1 MRYLLLGLLLSLI
14 AARGHAQGNPYG
26 NVSALVLE
34 YSRLHWNGTNI
45 HTLVV
50 EDDWVYDAHFT
61 NLTSVSYLAIYNSSR
76 LTNVNL
82 PVMATH
88 VGTGNTYFSINYNEV
103 LRAISLPV
111 LENSASALHFGGNTV
126 LGSLELP
133 ALTNTHRYFTVVDNV
148 SMTNL
153 SLPALVSVATFP
165 FLGFIATG
173 CSNLTDVS
181 FPNYLPSNGR
191 YQSFD
196 GCALSQAS
204 VDHIL
209 ARCVASTGYV
219 SGTVK
224 LNGGFS
230 STPSAAGLIDVA
242 TLRARGVTVTHN

>member
-1 MRYLLLGLLLSLI
+1 MHYLLLALLLLT
-14 AARGHAQGNPYG
+14 ARSHAQGNPYG

-34 YSRLHWNGTNI
+34 YSRLHWNGSNI

-61 NLTSVSYLAIYNSSR
+61 NLTSVSYLAIYNCAR

-82 PVMATH
+82 PVMAAH
-88 VGTGNTYFSINYNEV
+88 IGTGNTYFSIAYNEV
-103 LRAISLPV
+103 LKTISLPV
-111 LENSASALHFGGNTV
+111 LENSASALSFAGNPV
-126 LGSLELP
+126 LGSLYLP
-133 ALTNTHRYFTVVDNV
+133 SLTNVHRYFTVVDNI

-153 SLPALVSVATFP
+153 NLPALVSVATFP
-165 FLGFIATG
+165 FLGLIATG

-181 FPNYLPSNGR
+181 FPNYLPNNGR

-209 ARCVASTGYV
+209 ARCVASAAYV

-224 LNGGFS
+224 LNGGTS
-230 STPSAAGLIDVA
+230 STPAAAGLIDVA
-242 TLRARGVTVTHN
+242 ILQARGVTVNHN

>member
-1 MRYLLLGLLLSLI
+1 MRYLLFLLLLLLT
-14 AARGHAQGNPYG
+14 ARSHAQGNPYG
-26 NVSALVLE
+26 NVSALVME

-82 PVMATH
+82 PVMTDH
-88 VGTGNTYFSINYNEV
+88 IGTGNTYFSIAYNDV
-103 LRAISLPV
+103 LRTISLPV
-111 LENSASALHFGGNTV
+111 LENSASALSFSGNPL
-126 LGSLELP
+126 LGSIYLP
-133 ALTNTHRYFTVVDNV
+133 ALTNVHRYFSVVDNT

-153 SLPALVSVATFP
+153 SLPVLVKVATFP

-196 GCALSQAS
+196 GCALTQVS

-209 ARCVASTGYV
+209 ARCVASTGYT
-219 SGTVK
+219 SGTVS
-224 LNGGFS
+224 LQGGTS
-230 STPSAAGLIDVA
+230 SAPSAAGLTNVA
-242 TLRARGVTVTHN
+242 ILQARGVTVNHN